1 MGGCW
6 TKLKSLSTHGLS
18 GWVSKEK
25 AQNQLVK
32 WTKWVGLSKSNQISI
47 NPTQDFFKILNRN
60 IAKNELYP
68 HKFSDFVSDFVIIHF
83 NGSIR

>member
-6 TKLKSLSTHGLS
+6 TELKSLSTHGLS

-32 WTKWVGLSKSNQISI
+32 WTKWVRLSKSNQIPVI
-47 NPTQDFFKILNRN
+47 PTQDFLTILNRN

-68 HKFSDFVSDFVIIHF
+68 QKFSDFVSDFFFLIF
-83 NGSIR
+83 F